1 MKPHHR
7 DELNSHQAHGSANP
21 AQVKELFGQLMDATD
36 ESASDAHI
44 RKAEAAQALAE
55 AAPDVRAAAE
65 SLVKAHSRATGRL
78 LDDSAA
84 PAPTLPIPQIQNYT
98 IRREIGRGGF
108 GIVYE
113 AEQLHPVQRDV
124 ALKVLRADVASDST
138 ALRFRTEAAVLARLQ
153 HPGIASVFDAG
164 FDSIGRA
171 YLAVELIRG
180 EPITTY
186 CARTR
191 PSVRE
196 RVRLMAAVCD
206 AVHHAHQRAVLHRD
220 IKPANILVQDIDG
233 VPAPQVIDF
242 GIAKLIDENESEQ
255 ATLEGHRLGTPKYM
269 GPELLDGSQP
279 ADIRADVFALGMVL
293 CEALSGALPDDG
305 ATDSSTRTRRP
316 SLRTGWRP
324 SAISAAHQGPEACR
338 PSELRGDLDRIVLKA
353 TARDPAQRYNS
364 AAALAEDLQ
373 RYLRGEPVRATPPH
387 RLYLMRKFIGRHPI
401 GVTGASVAAAV
412 VLGALV
418 IAMQGQR
425 EAEAARGRAVE
436 AAERA
441 ERVSEF
447 ILRDMV
453 AATDPVLNFAIDR
466 EPTIADL
473 LGQVESSVN
482 QEQLNDPR
490 MRFDLLAHA
499 AIAHSQLRQ
508 RDDALR
514 TASAAIDVGRTLSPT
529 PTARMLE
536 LELTAIDADRTLSRE
551 DASVARA
558 TLLAR
563 ATRELGD
570 SHPVTIRL
578 SLAVSR
584 DEQNDDRRLAMLQ
597 QLSQQ
602 TVDAE
607 VRYYALE
614 GLAGMLRRSG
624 RLDEELIVRQATLE
638 AAEQTSSRSSTR
650 PLGSRHQLAMT
661 LAMMGRMKEA
671 QETLE
676 PLLRF
681 DDTDVRMRHPGFV
694 SSAFLAV
701 RIHQELDEHDDA
713 IALAARIAADQNEAF
728 GEHSFEHVAAVRILA
743 QAHLRG
749 GHPHDA
755 IRTFEEALI
764 LCDGMPVQQ
773 EELRADLR
781 SGLANARAAAT
792 QSP

>member
-1 MKPHHR
+1 MKTNHR
-7 DELNSHQAHGSANP
+7 DDMSSDTARESAHP
-21 AQVKELFGQLMDATD
+21 AQVKELFGRLMDAAD
-36 ESASDAHI
+36 ENASDAHV
-44 RKAEAAQALAE
+44 RKAEAAQALAA
-55 AAPDVRAAAE
+55 AAPEVRAAAE
-65 SLVKAHSRATGRL
+65 SLIKAHSRATGRL

-84 PAPTLPIPQIQNYT
+84 LTPTLPIPQIENYT
-98 IRREIGRGGF
+98 IRGEIGRGGF

-113 AEQLHPVQRDV
+113 AEQLRPVQRDV
-124 ALKVLRADVASDST
+124 AVKVLRADVASDST

-180 EPITTY
+180 EPITAY
-186 CARTR
+186 CARVR

-196 RVRLMAAVCD
+196 RVRLIAAVCD

-220 IKPANILVQDIDG
+220 IKPANILVQDTDG
-233 VPAPQVIDF
+233 MPTPKVIDF
-242 GIAKLIDENESEQ
+242 GIAKLIDENEAEQ

-269 GPELLDGSQP
+269 GPELLDGSHP

-293 CEALSGALPDDG
+293 CEALSGGLPDDG

-324 SAISAAHQGPEACR
+324 SAISASHDGPESCR

-373 RYLRGEPVRATPPH
+373 RYLRGEPVRATPPR

-401 GVTGASVAAAV
+401 GVSGASAAAAV
-412 VLGALV
+412 VLAALV
-418 IAMQGQR
+418 IAVQGQR

-473 LGQVESSVN
+473 LGQVEASVN

-508 RDDALR
+508 RDDAWR
-514 TASAAIDVGRTLSPT
+514 TANAAIDVGRTLSPT

-536 LELTAIDADRTLSRE
+536 LELTAINADRTLSRE
-551 DASVARA
+551 EAAAARA
-558 TLLAR
+558 ALLAQ
-563 ATRELGD
+563 ATSELGD

-578 SLAVSR
+578 ALAASR
-584 DEQNDDRRLAMLQ
+584 DEQDEDRRLSMLQ
-597 QLSQQ
+597 RLSQQ

-614 GLAGMLRRSG
+614 GLASMLRRAG
-624 RLDEELIVRQATLE
+624 RLDEELAVRRATLE
-638 AAEQTSSRSSTR
+638 AAEQTSSPSSTR
-650 PLGSRHQLAMT
+650 QFGSRHQLAMT
-661 LAMMGRMKEA
+661 LAMMGRIEEA
-671 QETLE
+671 QHTLK

-681 DDTDVRMRHPGFV
+681 DDTNIRTRHPGFV

-701 RIHQELDEHDDA
+701 KLHQEREQHDDA
-713 IALAARIAADQNEAF
+713 IQLAARIAADQREAF
-728 GEHSFEHVAAVRILA
+728 GELSFEHVAAVRILA
-743 QAHLRG
+743 QSLSLG
-749 GHPHDA
+749 GRAQEAITTYEDA
-755 IRTFEEALI
+755 LD
-764 LCDGMPVQQ
+764 LCDQMPDSQD
-773 EELRADLR
+773 ELRADLR
-781 SGLANARAAAT
+781 SGLAAARAAAST
-792 QSP
+792 SP